1 MFEEYDDIVTAEEA
15 AGMLRIGM
23 NRMYMLLKRGK
34 LKAYR
39 EGRVWR
45 ISRKAVQEYVLGES
59 RL

>member
-23 NRMYMLLKRGK
+23 NRIYILLKSGK
-34 LKAYR
+34 IKAYR

-45 ISRKAVQEYVLGES
+45 ISRKAVQKYVLGQG

>member
-23 NRMYMLLKRGK
+23 NRMYVLLKSGK

>member
-1 MFEEYDDIVTAEEA
+1 MFEEYDYIVTEEEA

-23 NRMYMLLKRGK
+23 NRIYILLKSGK
-34 LKAYR
+34 IKAYR

-45 ISRKAVQEYVLGES
+45 ISRKAVQEYVLGQG